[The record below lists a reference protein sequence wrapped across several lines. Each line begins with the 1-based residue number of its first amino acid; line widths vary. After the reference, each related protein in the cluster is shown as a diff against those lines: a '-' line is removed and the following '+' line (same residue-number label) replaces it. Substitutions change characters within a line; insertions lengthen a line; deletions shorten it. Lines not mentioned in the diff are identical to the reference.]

1 MAKYDR
7 VIRLRGS
14 LSYEPASKAS
24 FGYQLDP
31 EFNLGISLT
40 VRTYLVAEDYSLD
53 EFMAM
58 MKTRAQKEEEV
69 RHFRTTFLIDSRN
82 LPPPEEEPEDE
93 QQSE

>member
-14 LSYEPASKAS
+14 LTYEPASKAS
-24 FGYQLDP
+24 YGYQLDP
-31 EFNLGISLT
+31 EFNLGVSLT

-58 MKTRAQKEEEV
+58 VKTQAQKDEEV
-69 RHFRTTFLIDSRN
+69 HYFRTTFMIDSRN
-82 LPPPEEEPEDE
+82 LPSPEEEPEE
-93 QQSE
+93 

>member
-14 LSYEPASKAS
+14 LTYEPASKAS
-24 FGYQLDP
+24 YGYQLDP

-58 MKTRAQKEEEV
+58 VKTQTQKDEEV
-69 RHFRTTFLIDSRN
+69 HYFRTTFMIDSRN
-82 LPPPEEEPEDE
+82 LPPPEEEPEE
-93 QQSE
+93 